1 MSPQELAGAYLDALS
16 RADVAR
22 MLDLF
27 SDDALVHSP
36 LYGPVPASM
45 FFPADPADRLRH
57 R

>member
-1 MSPQELAGAYLDALS
+1 MSPQELADAYLDALS
-16 RADVAR
+16 RADVGR

-27 SDDALVHSP
+27 SDDALVRSP